1 MPARISIDSRSQA
14 RAAAIALAL
23 LALAALYAA
32 LVHPLVTAHRALDA
46 RLASLQAELASLS
59 RLAAGREEAER
70 RLEAMK
76 RNDAARRHYLA
87 ERTPSLAAAEL
98 QRLLR
103 RAAEQGQGELV
114 STEVPGGQRPEAEV
128 MVRARV
134 RGDTATLQRMLHAL
148 EAGPPILFVQ
158 DLSVD
163 VARGLVISLDVSG
176 YMRAPEGL
184 VSVSQRKVLEG
195 KSDARK
201 DLKLSFPPLEAFAEV
216 VERTLFEP
224 SRRPSRQG
232 GVVAGRVADAGALA
246 LVGVVIGPEGPLAL
260 LRDGASPAERL
271 APGASLGDWV
281 VEEVRSD
288 GVRLRRGGETR
299 ELLLHVKELP

>member
-1 MPARISIDSRSQA
+1 
-14 RAAAIALAL
+14 
-23 LALAALYAA
+23 
-32 LVHPLVTAHRALDA
+32 VHPLVTAHGTLDA
-46 RLASLQAELASLS
+46 RLASLQAELATLA
-59 RLAAGREEAER
+59 RLAAGRAEAER

-76 RNDAARRHYLA
+76 RSDAARRHYLA

-103 RAAEQGQGELV
+103 RAAEQGQGELI

-128 MVRARV
+128 TVRARI

-176 YMRAPEGL
+176 YMRSPEGAGFPEKNFTGKKPKIDK
-184 VSVSQRKVLEG
+184 QNLEL
-195 KSDARK
+195 D
-201 DLKLSFPPLEAFAEV
+201 FPSLESFAEV

-232 GVVAGRVADAGALA
+232 GASAGRAADAGALA

-271 APGASLGDWV
+271 APGASIGEWMVD
-281 VEEVRSD
+281 EVRSD

>member
-1 MPARISIDSRSQA
+1 
-14 RAAAIALAL
+14 
-23 LALAALYAA
+23 
-32 LVHPLVTAHRALDA
+32 VHPLVTAHRTLDA
-46 RLASLQAELASLS
+46 RLASLQAELATLA
-59 RLAAGREEAER
+59 RLAAGREETER
-70 RLEAMK
+70 QLEAMK
-76 RNDAARRHYLA
+76 RSDAARRHYLA

-103 RAAEQGQGELV
+103 RAAEQGQGELI

-128 MVRARV
+128 TVRARI

-176 YMRAPEGL
+176 YMRAPDGL
-184 VSVSQRKVLEG
+184 VFQGKFSKG
-195 KSDARK
+195 KSDSRK
-201 DLKLSFPPLEAFAEV
+201 DLKLSFAPLEAFAEV

-232 GVVAGRVADAGALA
+232 GASAGRAADAGALA

-260 LRDGASPAERL
+260 LREGASPAERL
-271 APGASLGDWV
+271 APGASIGEWV
-281 VEEVRSD
+281 VDEVRSD